1 MKKEAVEKQRKN
13 LFSIGPDEEREDQG
27 PGTDFNTYKLSMLKT
42 TLQHY
47 DSMNKPTLSNQS
59 PEKVATVNASFHE
72 QAEDISTLKTLKLV
86 IEFMMIIE

>member
-1 MKKEAVEKQRKN
+1 MEKQRKQ
-13 LFSIGPDEEREDQG
+13 LFSIGPDEEREEQSQ
-27 PGTDFNTYKLSMLKT
+27 DFNTYKLSMLKT

-59 PEKVATVNASFHE
+59 PEKGASVNATFHE

-86 IEFMMIIE
+86 IESMMISLKLFYLRS